1 MQSSFMHDKDT
12 IVKQTSPDVPPS
24 AKGTPSEEGGNE
36 RLRMRSEP
44 LIGGCSQRKDPFY
57 SY

>member
-1 MQSSFMHDKDT
+1 MHDKDT